1 MRTIMPARPVW
12 EGHLR
17 LSLVTCGVA
26 LHKAVG
32 EAGSEVRFHLLNPE
46 THNRVRQFWRDA
58 ETGDE
63 VARRALVRGFESAK
77 DEYVLVT
84 DEDLQEL
91 KLESTKIVDIE
102 RFVDCD
108 DIDRLYWDQPY
119 YMVPSG
125 RTAAEPFA
133 VIREAMR
140 SEKRVAI
147 GRIVMANRERVVA
160 IEVRGPGLLM
170 STLRAQEEVRSAAE
184 VFEDIPEAKVQPQ
197 MVEIAKSII
206 AQQAGP
212 FAPEDF
218 RDRYQE
224 ALAEL
229 VQRKAG
235 GGKPVRKRDAPEE
248 SNVIDL
254 MEALKRSLKGGGKA
268 PEKEAEKPAAKKAP
282 AKPAAKKPAAA
293 KARKSA

>member
-1 MRTIMPARPVW
+1 MPARPVW

-32 EAGSEVRFHLLNPE
+32 ESGGDVRFHLLNPE
-46 THNRVRQFWRDA
+46 THNRVRQCWRDA
-58 ETGDE
+58 GTGDE
-63 VARRALVRGFESAK
+63 VSRRELVRGFEVAK
-77 DEYVLVT
+77 DEYVVVT
-84 DEDLQEL
+84 DEDIQEL
-91 KLESTKIVDIE
+91 KLESTKVVDIE

-140 SEKRVAI
+140 GEKRVAI

-160 IEVRGPGLLM
+160 IEVRGPGLLL
-170 STLRAQEEVRSAAE
+170 STLRSQEEVRSDA
-184 VFEDIPEAKVQPQ
+184 VLFEDIPEAKLQPQ
-197 MVEIAKSII
+197 MIDIAKSII

-218 RDRYQE
+218 TDRYQE

-229 VQRKAG
+229 VQRKTG
-235 GGKPVRKRDAPEE
+235 GSKPTRKREAPEE

-254 MEALKRSLKGGGKA
+254 MEALKRSLKGGGKGA
-268 PEKEAEKPAAKKAP
+268 EKQAEKPAAKKAP
-282 AKPAAKKPAAA
+282 AKQTGKKAPAPAAKT
-293 KARKSA
+293 RRSA

>member
-1 MRTIMPARPVW
+1 MPARPVW

-32 EAGSEVRFHLLNPE
+32 EGGGDVRFHLLNPE
-46 THNRVRQFWRDA
+46 THNRVRQCWRDA
-58 ETGDE
+58 GTGDE
-63 VARRALVRGFESAK
+63 VSRRDLLRGFEVAK
-77 DEYVLVT
+77 DEYVVISE
-84 DEDLQEL
+84 EDIQAL
-91 KLESTKIVDIE
+91 KLDSTKVVDIE

-125 RTAAEPFA
+125 KTAAEPFA

-140 SEKRVAI
+140 GEKRVAI
-147 GRIVMANRERVVA
+147 GRIVMTNRERVVA
-160 IEVRGPGLLM
+160 IEARGPGLLL
-170 STLRAQEEVRSAAE
+170 STLRAQEEVRSDAAL
-184 VFEDIPEAKVQPQ
+184 FEEIPEAKVQPQ

-224 ALAEL
+224 ALADL

-235 GGKPVRKRDAPEE
+235 GGKAPRRREAPEE

-254 MEALKRSLKGGGKA
+254 MEALQRSLKGGGKA
-268 PEKEAEKPAAKKAP
+268 AAKKAP
-282 AKPAAKKPAAA
+282 AAKLRKAPASGS
-293 KARKSA
+293 KARRSA